1 MVEGKGRTEA
11 VIGESAME
19 RLAHSKVLIA
29 GLGGVGGWAA
39 EALVRVGLGAL
50 VGIDDDVI
58 EASNINRQV
67 FATQKTLGMDKVVA
81 AEQRLHDIN
90 PHLNFQ
96 GQRVLLYEKNIREIL
111 EFYKPDFVLDAIDRV
126 GSKGHLLWHCM
137 EMNIA
142 ALTCLGA
149 SSRQDPLGFRIAN
162 LFETNS
168 DPLARAL
175 RKSMRQRGVT
185 VPIPAI
191 FTTES
196 PIISGHEVSSLEGS
210 KFLGSYVPVVGAAG
224 FLAADYVI
232 KYLVNNP

>member
-1 MVEGKGRTEA
+1 MEEGKGRTEA
-11 VIGESAME
+11 VIGKSAMS
-19 RLAHSKVLIA
+19 RLAESRVMIA

-39 EALVRVGLGAL
+39 EALVRAGLGHL
-50 VGIDDDVI
+50 VGIDGDVI
-58 EASNINRQV
+58 DESNLNRQV
-67 FATQKTLGMDKVVA
+67 FATQSTLGMDKVQA
-81 AEQRLHDIN
+81 AKQRLLDIN
-90 PHLNFQ
+90 PQLQFE
-96 GQRVLLYEKNIREIL
+96 GQRVLLCEQNIREIL
-111 EFYKPDFVLDAIDRV
+111 ELYKPDFVVDAIDRV

-137 EMNIA
+137 ELKIP

-162 LFETNS
+162 LFETS
-168 DPLARAL
+168 ADPLARAL

-185 VPIPAI
+185 MPIPAI

-196 PIISGHEVSSLEGS
+196 PIISGREVSSLDGT

-232 KYLVNNP
+232 KHLVNNS